1 MKKAMAKTG
10 DKEFVRCLPYN
21 LASHAFLWWNNIVD
35 NFDGLLRS
43 SMNLLENRPDP
54 DLKDIKPK
62 KTGGL
67 RVRGWG
73 VEVNLT
79 PTHCRFSKIVSS

>member
-1 MKKAMAKTG
+1 M
-10 DKEFVRCLPYN
+10 PYN
-21 LASHAFLWWNNIVD
+21 LASYAFLWRNNTVD
-35 NFDGLLRS
+35 NFDDLLRS
-43 SMNLLENRPDP
+43 SMNLFENRPDL

-79 PTHCRFSKIVSS
+79 PNNCRFSKIV